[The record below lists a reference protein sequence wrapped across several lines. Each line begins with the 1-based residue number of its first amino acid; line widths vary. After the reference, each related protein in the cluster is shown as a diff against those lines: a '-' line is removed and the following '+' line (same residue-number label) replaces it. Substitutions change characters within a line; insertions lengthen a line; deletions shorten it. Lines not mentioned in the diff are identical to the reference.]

1 MVSKVLVLSV
11 IVAIVIISVVVV
23 LFSGPQLTKYT
34 DSTNTFSISYHKGWE
49 KTNFTPLSGLEAQQ
63 KNLEGPSVTLSK
75 GNNTGVFVVVLKLPI
90 NESIPQASVPAVLDQ
105 YVSSIETGLKAVVP
119 EYKKISLANFTLSS
133 HPAKELIYE
142 GKKNGKQFKMKSVM
156 SIKDRFS
163 ISVLF
168 ASENYDANIKEADS
182 IIFSFTLLK

>member
-1 MVSKVLVLSV
+1 MVSKILVVGLVAIVV
-11 IVAIVIISVVVV
+11 IVALSFV

-34 DSTNTFSISYHKGWE
+34 DSTNTFSLSYPKGWE

-133 HPAKELIYE
+133 QPAKELVYE

-168 ASENYDANIKEADS
+168 ASENYDANIKEADA
-182 IIFSFTLLK
+182 IISSFQLLK